1 MMTQSS
7 LNIPYEKLPL
17 VDLTAPKVLSRR
29 NRAEN
34 SATQESIS
42 QDAEDAKIIL
52 RYAGMEGN
60 LTPKSI
66 IEADEKYMIE
76 TQPANPATS
85 SSTSSNIEMRQKGI
99 RKPHYTR
106 LLVLDNGLVFQ
117 AACCLPL
124 KVIAASMD
132 GEAVSGRVL
141 FNSHAEECG
150 GKLVYE
156 FQGSGT
162 ELLVDIKRGESTKA
176 QRLVFRGI
184 A

>member
-1 MMTQSS
+1 MMPQSS
-7 LNIPYEKLPL
+7 INIPYEKLPMT
-17 VDLTAPKVLSRR
+17 DLTAPKVMSRR

-34 SATQESIS
+34 NATQDSIS

-52 RYAGMEGN
+52 RYAGLEGN
-60 LTPKSI
+60 LIPKSI
-66 IEADEKYMIE
+66 IEAKEKYMIE
-76 TQPANPATS
+76 TQPANTATS
-85 SSTSSNIEMRQKGI
+85 SSASSNIEMRQKGI

-106 LLVLDNGLVFQ
+106 LLVLDNGLIFQ

-156 FQGSGT
+156 FQGKGT
-162 ELLVDIKRGESTKA
+162 ELIMDIKRGESTRA
-176 QRLVFRGI
+176 QRLIFRGI
-184 A
+184 S

>member
-7 LNIPYEKLPL
+7 MNITYEKLPM
-17 VDLTAPKVLSRR
+17 VDLTAPKVPSRR
-29 NRAEN
+29 NRAKK
-34 SATQESIS
+34 SATQENIS

-52 RYAGMEGN
+52 RYAGLEGN

-66 IEADEKYMIE
+66 IGADEKYMIE
-76 TQPANPATS
+76 TRPANTVTS
-85 SSTSSNIEMRQKGI
+85 SPTSPNIEMRQKGT

-106 LLVLDNGLVFQ
+106 LLVLANGLIFQ

-124 KVIAASMD
+124 KVIAASLD
-132 GEAVSGRVL
+132 GETVSGKIL
-141 FNSHAEECG
+141 FNSYAEACG

-162 ELLVDIKRGESTKA
+162 EMIVDIKRGESTRA
-176 QRLVFRGI
+176 QRLIFRGI